1 MVYATGIEEVQYAGR
16 SNSLYLYSVQIE
28 MMKQGG
34 NAQIRRFF
42 KRLEIDNSPLQTL
55 YCTKAAEHYRE
66 KLRERVD
73 KVLSGEIVS
82 EKRSKSEK
90 MKIQHPT
97 SPPLPP
103 PPPSKSIT
111 ANVITAR
118 FGAGPMGMTLTKDYR
133 DQAYISKL
141 VPGGQAQQQGIKVGD
156 IVISVAG
163 KTMGSYDE
171 IMHMIPLMPRP
182 LELVLTRVEATAHAP
197 EPIHHSKSDTALLN
211 MHRDLQPTAPSST
224 NVSTPVVPVPSIR
237 GTKLGLDL
245 KPSTANESKS
255 KVKSHPM
262 KQATK
267 AVQLLRKGMKGVEVA
282 DDDEDDDSD
291 EGCSDDEDDEDDED
305 EDAEEENEDNQ
316 QEQEHDND
324 HQENGAEGGEEAADK
339 SPSDEAPSGNDATAT
354 ASTGSPADQKSSK
367 AERNPLE
374 V

>member
-1 MVYATGIEEVQYAGR
+1 
-16 SNSLYLYSVQIE
+16 

-34 NAQIRRFF
+34 NSQIRRFF

-73 KVLSGEIVS
+73 KVLSGEILS

-133 DQAYISKL
+133 DQAYVSKL
-141 VPGGQAQQQGIKVGD
+141 VPGGQAQQQGVKVGD

-182 LELVLTRVEATAHAP
+182 LELVLTRVEATTPAP

-211 MHRDLQPTAPSST
+211 MHRDSQPTAHSTT

-237 GTKLGLDL
+237 GTKLALDV
-245 KPSTANESKS
+245 KSSATNDHKS
-255 KVKSHPM
+255 KTKSHPM

-267 AVQLLRKGMKGVEVA
+267 AVQLLRKGMKGVEVV
-282 DDDEDDDSD
+282 DDDGDDDSDEDDDSN
-291 EGCSDDEDDEDDED
+291 DEDDDEEDDGED
-305 EDAEEENEDNQ
+305 RLEDGAEEEDEENH
-316 QEQEHDND
+316 QEQEDSHHD
-324 HQENGAEGGEEAADK
+324 NGAEGGEET
-339 SPSDEAPSGNDATAT
+339 PSDNDPAAT
-354 ASTGSPADQKSSK
+354 ASGSASAQIPSK
-367 AERNPLE
+367 PERNPLE